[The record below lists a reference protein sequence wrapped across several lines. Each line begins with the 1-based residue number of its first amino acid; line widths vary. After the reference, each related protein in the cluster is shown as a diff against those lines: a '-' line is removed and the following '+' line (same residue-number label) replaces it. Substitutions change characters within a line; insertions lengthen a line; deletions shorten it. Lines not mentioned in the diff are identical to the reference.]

1 MKFGIAGNLD
11 KTELPEVVERLI
23 TRFTKEKVPYVLHE
37 AIAKGLRGKIDKRLL
52 SQSPV
57 VLERKLPA
65 ECDILISLG
74 GDGTILRMARLVNG
88 MATPI
93 LGINLGKL
101 GFLAEVSL
109 EELDECLTE
118 IISGNYIVEDRMM
131 LQARIGKSKNNLQAL
146 NDVVLHQTGSSRMFS
161 VKTFMNG
168 EFLSNFIGDGIIIS
182 TPTGSTA
189 YALSNGG
196 PIVTPT
202 NHLILIS
209 PICPHTLTARTVV
222 VPEDSIITLKVETAT
237 GKIHLAADGQQQ
249 AFLQAPVEI
258 IVERSTLTT
267 KLVKRKNR
275 SYYDVLRRKL
285 NWGKDARN
293 N

>member
-161 VKTFMNG
+161 VKTFVNG

-249 AFLQAPVEI
+249 AFLQTPVEI
-258 IVERSTLTT
+258 IIERSTLTT

>member
-1 MKFGIAGNLD
+1 
-11 KTELPEVVERLI
+11 
-23 TRFTKEKVPYVLHE
+23 
-37 AIAKGLRGKIDKRLL
+37 
-52 SQSPV
+52 
-57 VLERKLPA
+57 
-65 ECDILISLG
+65 
-74 GDGTILRMARLVNG
+74 
-88 MATPI
+88 
-93 LGINLGKL
+93 
-101 GFLAEVSL
+101 
-109 EELDECLTE
+109 
-118 IISGNYIVEDRMM
+118 
-131 LQARIGKSKNNLQAL
+131 
-146 NDVVLHQTGSSRMFS
+146 MFS
-161 VKTFMNG
+161 VKTFVNG

-237 GKIHLAADGQQQ
+237 GTIHLAADGQQQ
-249 AFLQAPVEI
+249 TFLQVPLEI
-258 IVERSTLTT
+258 VIERSPLTT
-267 KLVKRKNR
+267 KLVKRMNR

-293 N
+293 L